1 MAACDSTSSRFR
13 MARWSSCGIRKPR
26 PRADGGQAPA
36 GWPSAVMFRACV
48 AEQSAVALDAEFK
61 IGMRMAISYSAVQPR
76 VLAKSGKARGGA
88 LSHRTCRRVIRRI
101 SQPYIRIRIPNR
113 RSDSPDRPAAYSC
126 SDHHLPPL
134 NASSRHEWVYR
145 THTCTVAFAIAEF
158 GIETEQRKRYR
169 SRGSTKTMPI
179 TADDAADDP
188 TARRETYEGR

>member
-1 MAACDSTSSRFR
+1 MRSKPSLRCGMKSRHSLADTALR
-13 MARWSSCGIRKPR
+13 PRRQLATPPVAGSEWHGGASCGIRKPR

-48 AEQSAVALDAEFK
+48 AEQSAVALDAESK

-76 VLAKSGKARGGA
+76 VLAKSGKARGRA

-126 SDHHLPPL
+126 SDDTITC
-134 NASSRHEWVYR
+134 RH
-145 THTCTVAFAIAEF
+145 
-158 GIETEQRKRYR
+158 
-169 SRGSTKTMPI
+169 
-179 TADDAADDP
+179 
-188 TARRETYEGR
+188 